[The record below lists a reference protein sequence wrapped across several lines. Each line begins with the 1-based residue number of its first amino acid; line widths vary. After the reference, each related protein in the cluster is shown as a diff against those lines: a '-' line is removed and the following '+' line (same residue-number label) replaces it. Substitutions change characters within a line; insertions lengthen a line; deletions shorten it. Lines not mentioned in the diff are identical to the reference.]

1 MGLFFRKQPKPRRYY
16 HKPIYWDP
24 EKEEREK
31 RMQKAEAD
39 AQCEQDGTYQV
50 KLQRGD
56 FRRMISN
63 SHLDE
68 RARSVRKA
76 NYGLIAA
83 LVILLILVY
92 IVIVNGGFWSLY
104 FE

>member
-1 MGLFFRKQPKPRRYY
+1 MGLFFRKQPTPRRYY

-24 EKEEREK
+24 AKEEREK
-31 RMQKAEAD
+31 RIQKAEAE
-39 AQCEQDGTYQV
+39 AQSERDGTYRV

-63 SHLDE
+63 SPMDE
-68 RARSVRKA
+68 RNRSARKA

-83 LVILLILVY
+83 LLLLLVLVY
-92 IVIVNGGFWSLY
+92 IIIVNGGFWSLY